1 MVPVIPTKL
10 MMVDSVIPT
19 KLMMVDSAIRAKL
32 MMVDSVIPTKLM
44 LVIISNIP
52 NRVVVI
58 PEMLV
63 DSVIPTKL
71 MLVIITNIPNRMV
84 VIPVVDMVDI
94 PVVDMVDIPVVDMV
108 DIPMVDI
115 PVVIPNMVVKTVI
128 WPTQMTLW
136 IRIIILFILMIR
148 RKKMVT
154 YKQMSLH
161 GYQFRDQ
168 PRSGSTNATMT
179 FWDQFWDNV

>member
-1 MVPVIPTKL
+1 MAALNTFLVMSYPEFLMVDSVIPTKL

-19 KLMMVDSAIRAKL
+19 KL

-52 NRVVVI
+52 NRMVVI

-71 MLVIITNIPNRMV
+71 MLVIITNIPVVDMV

-94 PVVDMVDIPVVDMV
+94 PVATPNRVVM
-108 DIPMVDI
+108 
-115 PVVIPNMVVKTVI
+115 TVI
-128 WPTQMTLW
+128 WQMTLW
-136 IRIIILFILMIR
+136 IRMTIQFVLMIWM
-148 RKKMVT
+148 RKMMVP
-154 YKQMSLH
+154 KQMRLH
-161 GYQFRDQ
+161 GYHFRDQ
-168 PRSGSTNATMT
+168 PKSGDTDVTMT
-179 FWDQFWDNV
+179 SWDQFWDNVSDQYDDDQMSTFLYS